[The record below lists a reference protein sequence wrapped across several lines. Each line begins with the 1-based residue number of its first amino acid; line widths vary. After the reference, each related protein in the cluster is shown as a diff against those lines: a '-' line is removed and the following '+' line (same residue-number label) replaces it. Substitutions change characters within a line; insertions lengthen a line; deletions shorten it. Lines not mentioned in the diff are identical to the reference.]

1 VALSHEDVLKR
12 GTLASHQGRQPL
24 SGSFRHTV
32 DAEKRLV
39 AVTFGKKLTVYDIQ
53 RYAELLLLNP
63 SFRPN
68 YSEIVDLTDV
78 EELDLQADE
87 FLTLADKIDPFSHD
101 ARRAFVVRTSVQNHA
116 ARMHRVLRTQ
126 RNIEIFRSLE
136 EAERWTAT

>member
-1 VALSHEDVLKR
+1 MSGEDVLKR
-12 GTLASHQGRQPL
+12 GVLASHQGRQPL
-24 SGSFRHTV
+24 SGSFSYTV
-32 DAEKRLV
+32 DPEKRLV
-39 AVTFGKKLTVYDIQ
+39 AVTFGKKLKVCDIQ
-53 RYAELLLLNP
+53 RYAELLQLNP

-116 ARMHRVLRTQ
+116 ARMHKVLRTQ
-126 RNIEIFRSLE
+126 RSIEIFRSLE

>member
-1 VALSHEDVLKR
+1 MSGGDVLKK
-12 GTLASHQGRQPL
+12 GTLASHQGRKPL
-24 SGSFRHTV
+24 SGSFRYTV
-32 DAEKRLV
+32 DPDKRLV
-39 AVTFGKKLTVYDIQ
+39 AVTFGKKLKVCDIQ
-53 RYAELLLLNP
+53 RYAELLQMNA

-116 ARMHRVLRTQ
+116 ARMHKVLRTQ

-136 EAERWTAT
+136 EAERWTTT